1 LAQQQ
6 AAQQQQQQQQQQ
18 QGGNNSGQAQPPIR
32 RRTTQPV
39 RVDRRR
45 SSKHLALLD
54 AMRKL
59 AKKRETMLQKQQH
72 GKLST

>member
-1 LAQQQ
+1 MPEDCSVVVAV
-6 AAQQQQQQQQQQ
+6 AA
-18 QGGNNSGQAQPPIR
+18 A
-32 RRTTQPV
+32 V
-39 RVDRRR
+39 AAERRR

-72 GKLST
+72 GKISFPPLLFYLEISANCLI